1 MLLLFTKGEIRMGK
15 FKTKQRKLCERCL
28 TITINNETCPKC
40 GHSQLRDIIITGQAG
55 RNKRILH
62 PKVG

>member
-1 MLLLFTKGEIRMGK
+1 MER
-15 FKTKQRKLCERCL
+15 FKTKQRKVCERCL
-28 TITINNETCPKC
+28 IITLNNETCPKC

-55 RNKRILH
+55 RNKRNLH

>member
-1 MLLLFTKGEIRMGK
+1 MLLLFTKGEIRMER
-15 FKTKQRKLCERCL
+15 FKTKHRKVCERCL
-28 TITINNETCPKC
+28 IITINNETCPKC

-55 RNKRILH
+55 RNKRNLH

>member
-1 MLLLFTKGEIRMGK
+1 MLLLLTKGEIRMGK
-15 FKTKQRKLCERCL
+15 FKNKQRKVCERCL
-28 TITINNETCPKC
+28 TITINNESCPKC

-62 PKVG
+62 PKAG

>member
-1 MLLLFTKGEIRMGK
+1 MGK
-15 FKTKQRKLCERCL
+15 FKTKQRKVCERCL

-40 GHSQLRDIIITGQAG
+40 GYSQLRDIIITGQAG